1 MENVHHSQLDRLQIR
16 LAIERLK
23 TVRCVMW
30 SLTSLMIFVS
40 VVLIGLMVFYRE
52 QGDMD
57 TDQLFGSVLTMMFPS
72 LSTVMVAVTAIVGRS
87 R

>member
-1 MENVHHSQLDRLQIR
+1 MENVAHSQQDRLKMR
-16 LAIERLK
+16 VEIERLK

-30 SLTSLMIFVS
+30 SLTSLMILVS
-40 VVLIGLMVFYRE
+40 VVLIALMVYYRE
-52 QGDMD
+52 QGDM
-57 TDQLFGSVLTMMFPS
+57 TTTQLFGSVLTVMFPS